1 MWGPEQANVLK
12 RGVMIQYT
20 PMIVTLLRLR
30 LVKRAGL
37 KAERHEQKRDR
48 TERHE
53 STVGIECSC
62 KGV

>member
-20 PMIVTLLRLR
+20 PMIVTLLMLR

-37 KAERHEQKRDR
+37 KAERHEQEEIGRKDMRALWA
-48 TERHE
+48 
-53 STVGIECSC
+53 
-62 KGV
+62 